1 MRSME
6 WRDYFSLFLK
16 SFNPRS
22 YRFLADRFSSDVLR
36 YWLFLFVF
44 SFVVMLILFIPL
56 LATLSSDLQEKANQI
71 DDFSLDGHVTLTKP
85 LVIVKDP
92 LILMDFN
99 RTYPT
104 NEKVLI
110 TKDALFFKKYYWFG
124 DEQVVFSDIKNLRNP
139 EAVSLM
145 AFAALLIIPSLLF
158 LVFLVFL
165 VKDSLI
171 VLVVAALGFAVANL
185 LKYRVSF
192 SKSVRIAVF
201 TGTLLV
207 FLEFVLFPFWR
218 SFWIPFLIFV
228 VYYGMALAQVGEEK
242 FESRPF

>member
-1 MRSME
+1 MD

-22 YRFLADRFSSDVLR
+22 YKFLADRFLNDVVR
-36 YWLFLFVF
+36 YWFFLLVF
-44 SFVVMLILFIPL
+44 SFAVMLILFIPI

-71 DDFSLDGHVTLTKP
+71 DDFSMDGHITLTKP
-85 LVIVKDP
+85 LVLIQDP

-110 TKDALFFKKYYWFG
+110 TKDSLFFKKYYWFEY
-124 DEQVVFSDIKNLRNP
+124 EQVVFSDIKNLRNP
-139 EAVSLM
+139 EAIGLM
-145 AFAALLIIPSLLF
+145 AFAALLIIPSLLL

-165 VKDSLI
+165 IKDSLI
-171 VLVVAALGFAVANL
+171 VLVIAALGFAAAYL

-192 SKSVRIAVF
+192 GKSVRIAIF
-201 TGTLLV
+201 AGTLLV
-207 FLEFVLFPFWR
+207 FLEFALFPFWR

-228 VYYGMALAQVGEEK
+228 IYYGMAIAQVGEEK